1 MLTSTRTVPAWA
13 GETLSWSPHAGAL
26 GISVQVPVGFCLLLL
41 QLCEAEVG
49 FNRKADSLRG
59 PSVAV
64 EILLAPWMLLH
75 HFPRYNA
82 FSSYKPLRM
91 VLFLEPINSAL
102 SQTLRFL
109 SLYSKEK
116 YNFFSGVFF
125 VL

>member
-1 MLTSTRTVPAWA
+1 M
-13 GETLSWSPHAGAL
+13 
-26 GISVQVPVGFCLLLL
+26 QVPVGFCLLLL